1 MTGKYHYFHVSIYD
15 NWNLTFN
22 LYGARSPSAS
32 RANSDMKISP
42 IIITANVLAT
52 VPLSAAF
59 SPSQSGNASIHK
71 KRQSKVS
78 KTSLDLSPAMFV
90 RGGGDVVLK
99 NFYGDALGERY
110 YTMINMNICCLV
122 C

>member
-1 MTGKYHYFHVSIYD
+1 MFQYTITGILPLIFMELVLPQLATADSRQTPH
-15 NWNLTFN
+15 
-22 LYGARSPSAS
+22 

-42 IIITANVLAT
+42 IIIAANVLAT

-78 KTSLDLSPAMFV
+78 KTSPPAMFV